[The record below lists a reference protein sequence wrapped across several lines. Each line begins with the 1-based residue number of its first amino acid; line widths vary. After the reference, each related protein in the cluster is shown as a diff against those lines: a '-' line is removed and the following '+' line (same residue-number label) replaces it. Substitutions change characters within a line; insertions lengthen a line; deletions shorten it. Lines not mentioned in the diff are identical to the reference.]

1 LEQSRVALIGLGG
14 VGAEYLSAIR
24 SDERFSLL
32 AVADADAEVL
42 RRHTEGTSLRAYQ
55 DYRSL
60 IVESAHRGLDLLFC
74 ALEPFQSL
82 DFMELSAQRGI
93 SVFHKAPIARSAAE
107 ARQLRHWFQEGG
119 CRLVVSRPWQHEPAF
134 ARLLDLEA
142 SIGRVYAATA
152 QVRTTDGSAGWRG
165 DSVRAGG
172 GVLLN
177 GAYREVDMLTHL
189 LGVPEYVDAQCCT
202 AVAPGKACNYDT
214 EDAAQVMLRF
224 SGKRIAAIT
233 ASRNA
238 TEALRRVTL
247 DGTDGAI
254 HLDHKRLILEPRG
267 EGRIRRHLVRTKCP
281 VAPAVSALGASLLEG
296 TDGTST
302 GLEEHLV
309 AMAVIEAAYLSART
323 GSPESPDQFLS
334 ESHVSPTRA
343 R

>member
-1 LEQSRVALIGLGG
+1 MEQLQVALIGLCGI
-14 VGAEYLSAIR
+14 GAEYLSAIR
-24 SDERFSLL
+24 ADERFSLM

-42 RRHTEGTSLRAYQ
+42 RQHTEGTSLRAYQ

-82 DFMELSAQRGI
+82 DFMELSAERGI
-93 SVFHKAPIARSAAE
+93 SVFHKAPVARSVAE
-107 ARQLRHWFQEGG
+107 ARQLMHRFREGG

-134 ARLLDLEA
+134 ARLLDVEA

-152 QVRTTDGSAGWRG
+152 HVRTTDGPAGWRG

-202 AVAPGKACNYDT
+202 SVAPGKACNYDT
-214 EDAAQVMLRF
+214 EDAAQLSLRF
-224 SGKRIAAIT
+224 SGKRIASIT

-238 TEALRRVTL
+238 TESLRRVTL

-254 HLDHKRLILEPRG
+254 DLSHKRLVFQPRG
-267 EGRIRRHLVRTKCP
+267 GGRTRRHLMRTTCP
-281 VAPAVSALGASLLEG
+281 VAPAVSAFGASMLAGVDE
-296 TDGTST
+296 TST
-302 GLEEHLV
+302 GLEENLV
-309 AMAVIEAAYLSART
+309 ATAVIEAAYLSART